1 MLGRIFDDLNLTV
14 GVADDHALAHVEE
27 QTMLQ
32 HAEHAGQL
40 GVNVLN
46 VKACAE
52 VQIRDEVAVIG
63 NEGLA
68 VAYTAEPD
76 SSRKLPCAPSPAWSR
91 NCAISTGRWKAPIL
105 STSLDSS
112 MIQITSFAMDAT
124 NLLAV
129 QRNRRRP

>member
-1 MLGRIFDDLNLTV
+1 M
-14 GVADDHALAHVEE
+14 ADDHALAHVEE

-52 VQIRDEVAVIG
+52 VQIRDKVAVIG

-68 VAYTAEPD
+68 VAYTQN
-76 SSRKLPCAPSPAWSR
+76 RIPAVSCHALHR
-91 NCAISTGRWKAPIL
+91 
-105 STSLDSS
+105 
-112 MIQITSFAMDAT
+112 
-124 NLLAV
+124 LLGAV
-129 QRNRRRP
+129 LFVFFF